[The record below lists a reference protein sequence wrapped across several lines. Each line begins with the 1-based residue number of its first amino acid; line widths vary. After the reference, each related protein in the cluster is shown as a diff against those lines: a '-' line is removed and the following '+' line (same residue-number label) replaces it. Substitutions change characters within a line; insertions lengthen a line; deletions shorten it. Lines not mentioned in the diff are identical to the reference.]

1 MPKWLLLA
9 IATVVLW
16 GIWGFLSR
24 VVGDSMSAAQSQ
36 ALSTFGLL
44 PVFVWLGF
52 SKRLVGTD
60 KVRGA
65 AYAFAGGLLGGI
77 GNLAFYDILN
87 RGAKAAT
94 VIPLTSL
101 YPLVTVILAVLVLK
115 ERLNAVQKGGVIL
128 ALTAIYLF
136 NASERGNFINVWL
149 AYALVPIALWGL
161 AGLLQKMCTT
171 HISSELSTLWFLAG
185 YIPIGVVIFL
195 TQKLDW
201 QITTKAWSV
210 VIGLGLFLGLGNLTL
225 LAAYEWN
232 GKASVITPLSGLYP
246 IVTVPLAI
254 WFLGEKVT
262 GRELTGIALALVS
275 VVGLSYEKKSA
286 VADVGLVV

>member
-9 IATVVLW
+9 VATVVLC

-24 VVGDSMSAAQSQ
+24 VVSNSMSAAQSQ
-36 ALSTFGLL
+36 ALSVFGLL
-44 PVFVWLGF
+44 PVFAWLGF
-52 SKRLVGTD
+52 SKRLAGTD

-65 AYAFAGGLLGGI
+65 AYAFGGGLLGGI
-77 GNLAFYDILN
+77 GNLSFYYILN

-101 YPLVTVILAVLVLK
+101 YPVVTVVLAVLVLK
-115 ERLNAVQKGGVIL
+115 ERLNAAQKAGVVL

-136 NASERGNFINVWL
+136 NATEQGDFINVWL
-149 AYALVPIALWGL
+149 AYALVPIGLWGL
-161 AGLLQKMCTT
+161 AGLLQKMCTS
-171 HISSELSTLWFLAG
+171 HISSELSTLWFLGG
-185 YIPIGVVIFL
+185 YIPIAIVIFL

-225 LAAYEWN
+225 LAAYECK

-254 WFLGEKVT
+254 WFLDEKIS
-262 GRELTGIALALVS
+262 GRELAGITLALVS
-275 VVGLSYEKKSA
+275 VVALSYEKKSG
-286 VADVGLVV
+286 VADAGLVV

>member
-1 MPKWLLLA
+1 
-9 IATVVLW
+9 
-16 GIWGFLSR
+16 
-24 VVGDSMSAAQSQ
+24 
-36 ALSTFGLL
+36 
-44 PVFVWLGF
+44 
-52 SKRLVGTD
+52 
-60 KVRGA
+60 
-65 AYAFAGGLLGGI
+65 
-77 GNLAFYDILN
+77 
-87 RGAKAAT
+87 
-94 VIPLTSL
+94 
-101 YPLVTVILAVLVLK
+101 VLVLK